1 MTTSQNRYSINGY
14 VDTNNNVYENIEAI
28 ASAAGTWVTF
38 DHTIGKWSIVINK
51 AGTSTFG
58 FDDSNIIGNISL
70 TETNFNE
77 MYNSVEIQFPHEELL
92 DQTDWVRFDLPL
104 VDRLPNEPNNRLT
117 IQTTLLN
124 DPVQAEQI
132 ALTEL
137 KQSRVNK
144 MIEWQSD
151 FSCLG
156 ITAGDIVDIS
166 NTEFGWNQK
175 LFRIISVG
183 EEDDADGNIVLSF
196 TALEYDANV
205 YDYTDLSRFA
215 RTRATGIKPKLIN
228 VEIAQEEDVATGNDL
243 GRLLA
248 LAGLSSLLDLN
259 NVVDAVTGE
268 NSVSIDSGSCFQPTV
283 DTGGGNEDICNQVP
297 ISIPL
302 TSTPKSI
309 EGCEIPANPQYSIT
323 NYAITGVNSGD
334 INIPL
339 TGSITAPGS
348 LSITGTPSSG
358 GKTAIVAFKTATGE
372 TRSTKEISFKSGYS
386 ISVAKTLVGTNLSYS
401 ITSTAPSGTGL
412 SWSVSGTNLSSIY
425 TGATSGSVT
434 VGAGGSGTLNFT
446 LTTNATSST
455 ATFNLSI
462 SGGNCGNATDS
473 SSFAGTVIDPTDPA
487 NWTTVCG
494 STQIPLI
501 YCPRFDPSNN
511 LAGISVEKYAYVK
524 VAPVG
529 GVEVPLTVTVT
540 GGAIVVSSTVFVD
553 NAATSGV
560 DLNIIT
566 SFDTPSGPSD
576 PLITGT
582 TETVRGWF

>member
-1 MTTSQNRYSINGY
+1 MTTAQNRYAINGY

-28 ASAAGTWVTF
+28 ASAAGAWVTF

-51 AGTSTFG
+51 TGTSTFS
-58 FDDSNIIGNISL
+58 FNDSNIIGNISL
-70 TETNFNE
+70 TETNFTE

-92 DQTDWVRFDLPL
+92 DQTDWVRFDILTG
-104 VDRLPNEPNNRLT
+104 DRLPNEPTNRLT
-117 IQTTLLN
+117 IQTSLIN
-124 DPVQAEQI
+124 DPVQAQQI

-144 MIEWQSD
+144 MVEWQSD

-166 NTEFGWNQK
+166 NTEFTWNQK

-196 TALEYDANV
+196 TALEYDADV

-215 RTRATGIKPKLIN
+215 RSRATGIKPKLIN

-283 DTGGGNEDICNQVP
+283 SAGSSSEVCVQ
-297 ISIPL
+297 IPVSVDV
-302 TSTPKSI
+302 TSTPKTI
-309 EGCEIPANPQYSIT
+309 EGCEIPANTQYAIT
-323 NYAITGVNSGD
+323 NYVITGVDAVD
-334 INIPL
+334 ISIPL
-339 TGSITAPGS
+339 TGSATAPGS
-348 LSITGTPSSG
+348 LTITGATSAG
-358 GKTAIVAFKTATGE
+358 GKTASVALKTAGGE
-372 TRSTKEISFKSGYS
+372 TKATKEIQFLPGY
-386 ISVAKTLVGTNLSYS
+386 TLGLSSSNVGNTYTYN
-401 ITSTAPSGTGL
+401 ITSNAPSGTSL
-412 SWSVSGTNLSSIY
+412 SWIALGSNLASIY

-434 VGAGGSGTLNFT
+434 TGAGGAATLSFT
-446 LTTNATSST
+446 LTDNSSFSSASFT
-455 ATFNLSI
+455 LTV
-462 SGGNCGNATDS
+462 SGGNCGSVTDTVTKVAT
-473 SSFAGTVIDPTDPA
+473 AVDPTDPA
-487 NWTTVCG
+487 NWTTVCS

-501 YCPRFDPSNN
+501 YCPRFDPDDN

-540 GGAIVVSSTVFVD
+540 SGAIVVSSTVFID
-553 NAATSGV
+553 NAATAGV

-582 TETVRGWF
+582 TTVVKGWF